1 MLIQIDDSKVLYQQI
16 YAHLRDAILGG
27 RLEAGAKL
35 PSTRALA
42 SELGVSRRTVLVAY
56 DQLIAEGYIVGE
68 GGSGTRV
75 AALPALEPVPEP
87 QRGVGGRAPA
97 QLSAYGEQIAETS
110 PLPPPTWTLQK
121 YALRYDFNYGIPA
134 LEPFPRD
141 VWRRLFSNCVNRAST
156 LGFAYGAPEGYP
168 ALREAIARYLQ
179 SARAVECD
187 ASRVLVVG
195 GSQQALDLTARVLL
209 NPGDGV
215 VIEEPH
221 YQSAREVF
229 DTLGARLIPVPVD
242 GDGLDVS
249 LLPQRPGVAR
259 LVYVT
264 PSHQFPT
271 GATMPLARRIALL
284 EWAERVGAYVLE
296 DDYDSEFRYGDRPI
310 PAVQGLD
317 RADRVAYMGTFSK
330 VLFPA
335 LRLGYLVLPPALVQ
349 PFAAAKWLA
358 DRHTSTIDQQ
368 VVAEFIDAGHFDRHR
383 RRARAQAER
392 RQQALIEA
400 LDEHFG
406 DRVEI
411 SGASAGLHKL
421 VWFNDIPRSR
431 LDGLIDRA
439 AQTGVGVYS
448 VAPYFIR
455 PPRRA
460 GLVMGYASMPE
471 PEIRAGIGL
480 LAETFKVVST
490 NR

>member
-1 MLIQIDDSKVLYQQI
+1 LLIPIDDSKVLYRQI
-16 YAHLRDAILGG
+16 YAHLRREILSG
-27 RLEAGAKL
+27 RLEAGMKL

-42 SELGVSRRTVLVAY
+42 SELGVSRRTVLIAY
-56 DQLIAEGYIVGE
+56 DQLIAEGYVVGE
-68 GGSGTRV
+68 TGSGTRV
-75 AALPALEPVPEP
+75 AELPALEPELEP
-87 QRGVGGRAPA
+87 TTGKVGGRAPA
-97 QLSAYGEQIAETS
+97 QLSVYGEQIAETS
-110 PLPPPTWTLQK
+110 PLPPPTWTLQD

-141 VWRRLFSNCVNRAST
+141 VWRRLFANCVNRASR
-156 LGFAYGAPEGYP
+156 LGFAYGAPEGIP
-168 ALREAIARYLQ
+168 ALRTAIARYLQ

-209 NPGDGV
+209 NPGDAV

-242 GDGLDVS
+242 EQGLDVS
-249 LLPQRPGVAR
+249 RLPQRPGAAR

-264 PSHQFPT
+264 PSHQFPS

-296 DDYDSEFRYGDRPI
+296 DDYDSEFRYGDRPV

-317 RADRVAYMGTFSK
+317 RAERVAYMGTFSK

-335 LRLGYLVLPPALVQ
+335 LRLGYLVLPPVLVK

-358 DRHTSTIDQQ
+358 DRHTSTIEQE
-368 VVAEFIDAGHFDRHR
+368 VVAEFIDAGHFDRHL

-392 RQQALIEA
+392 RQRALIDA
-400 LDEHFG
+400 LEEHFG
-406 DRVEI
+406 DRVEV
-411 SGASAGLHKL
+411 SGSSAGLHKL
-421 VWFNDIPRSR
+421 VWFDDIPSSR
-431 LDGLIDRA
+431 LDGLIERA
-439 AQTGVGVYS
+439 AETGVGVYS

-455 PPRRA
+455 PPRRS
-460 GLVMGYASMPE
+460 GLMMGYASMPE
-471 PEIRAGIGL
+471 RDIRAGIEL
-480 LAETFKVVST
+480 LAQTF
-490 NR
+490 